1 VTANHVVRR
10 LIQRAGAAD
19 ETASD
24 PGAGRRAGQ
33 RRRAPGLALGKQLDA
48 VLAAADDELLTYIRA
63 STDPEAGLAALM
75 ADNGKPDPG
84 AARPMSGYR
93 PNSRVGLS
101 RVRRRQG
108 CVSAESRRYTRW
120 VAVSVAAV
128 SAAAGSWLIIPS
140 GVYSLPLAASSLLV
154 VAALAAAWFT
164 VLRWMNTEVAH
175 PWLRRVAA
183 RPWRDGRDVLNL
195 ALRRLP
201 EVFMS
206 MRDNVLLAPA
216 AVELLMNPADLSL
229 LTELIDIEAVNSS
242 ATECYEAEVAAY
254 AAELIGDGPVRVG
267 LTGDSRIPIGRY
279 RLRRDQRQMG
289 TSPVSQPRP
298 HTSDEPARNDLAQ
311 VAHAERGS
319 FACESRIPST
329 MEQPG
334 GGPPLLRLVTN
345 GYFTETQISGA
356 RAGRGWNAE
365 LQLPEDVTVSREH
378 AKFTFARGHWWVT
391 SLGRNGVMLNGTPLS
406 GVRLVRP
413 GDSILWGRHDGALMS
428 RIEIGAGQGLRVGES
443 W

>member
-128 SAAAGSWLIIPS
+128 FAAAG
-140 GVYSLPLAASSLLV
+140 GLV
-154 VAALAAAWFT
+154 PAG
-164 VLRWMNTEVAH
+164 
-175 PWLRRVAA
+175 
-183 RPWRDGRDVLNL
+183 GRGSRGCLVHG
-195 ALRRLP
+195 
-201 EVFMS
+201 
-206 MRDNVLLAPA
+206 A
-216 AVELLMNPADLSL
+216 AVDEYRGGASLVAEGSCPAVARWKGCPELGA
-229 LTELIDIEAVNSS
+229 S
-242 ATECYEAEVAAY
+242 APT
-254 AAELIGDGPVRVG
+254 
-267 LTGDSRIPIGRY
+267 
-279 RLRRDQRQMG
+279 
-289 TSPVSQPRP
+289 
-298 HTSDEPARNDLAQ
+298 
-311 VAHAERGS
+311 
-319 FACESRIPST
+319 
-329 MEQPG
+329 
-334 GGPPLLRLVTN
+334 
-345 GYFTETQISGA
+345 
-356 RAGRGWNAE
+356 
-365 LQLPEDVTVSREH
+365 
-378 AKFTFARGHWWVT
+378 
-391 SLGRNGVMLNGTPLS
+391 
-406 GVRLVRP
+406 
-413 GDSILWGRHDGALMS
+413 
-428 RIEIGAGQGLRVGES
+428 
-443 W
+443 